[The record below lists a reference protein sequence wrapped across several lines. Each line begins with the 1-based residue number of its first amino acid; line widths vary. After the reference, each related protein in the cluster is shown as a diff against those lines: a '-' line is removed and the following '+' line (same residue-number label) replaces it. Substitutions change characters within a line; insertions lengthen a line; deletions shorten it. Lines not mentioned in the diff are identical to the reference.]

1 MSAAGPTEPTIPG
14 LTGARRVSLERF
26 PVRTREGAT
35 TVSGWR
41 LTVASDEGEGT
52 ITRVELSSGAMIHRG
67 EGVFLGW
74 SEERL
79 TAGYAAL
86 MPLDEPEP
94 PPPLQLG

>member
-1 MSAAGPTEPTIPG
+1 VSSDAAPAIPG
-14 LTGARRVSLERF
+14 LAGARRLALERF

-41 LTVASDEGEGT
+41 LTVASDQGEGT
-52 ITRVELSSGAMIHRG
+52 ITRVELSSGGVIHRG

-74 SEERL
+74 TEERL
-79 TAGYAAL
+79 AAGYAAL

-94 PPPLQLG
+94 PATLQLG